1 MGVQQFFCS
10 HKHKTFKKNTKNYK
24 TNIMGNKTAKFK
36 KMFEE
41 IDTGGDG
48 CVSFHELGEFLATDR
63 ATAILAELTEEESE
77 IVEEYIN
84 ENDEEGENE
93 SEAKLTFEQF
103 LELMKENETMQKLI
117 LNIAKQKVPKK

>member
-10 HKHKTFKKNTKNYK
+10 HKHKTFKENQKTIKN
-24 TNIMGNKTAKFK
+24 NIMGNKTAKFK

-84 ENDEEGENE
+84 ENDESENE

-117 LNIAKQKVPKK
+117 LNIAKQKVPK

>member
-1 MGVQQFFCS
+1 
-10 HKHKTFKKNTKNYK
+10 
-24 TNIMGNKTAKFK
+24 MGNKTAKFK

-48 CVSFHELGEFLATDR
+48 TVSFHELGEFLATDR
-63 ATAILAELTEEESE
+63 ASAILAELTDEESE

-84 ENDEEGENE
+84 ENDQGENE

-117 LNIAKQKVPKK
+117 LNIAKQKVPK